1 MLIIIIGFLSGI
13 LSGMGVG
20 GGMVLIPALTM
31 LKGVEQHVAQT
42 VNLFYFIPTA
52 VTALIVHIK
61 NKNIEYRPAL
71 KLVASG
77 ILFSLLGA
85 WLAVRLPSDV
95 LRRIFGGFIIIA
107 GIREIFAGKKLT
119 KTASNK

>member
-1 MLIIIIGFLSGI
+1 M
-13 LSGMGVG
+13 
-20 GGMVLIPALTM
+20 PPLTM

-52 VTALIVHIK
+52 VTALVVHIK

-107 GIREIFAGKKLT
+107 GIREIFAGKKLM
-119 KTASNK
+119 KTAENK